1 MSLGGT
7 ILTYNHTQSLVVEQP
22 LVTLVDDEI
31 DSGSFS
37 KTSQS
42 SHTSTQSDF
51 ARPAKRQR
59 TSSYNRRCSKSWQ
72 EIESAKL
79 LSAPQ
84 MKPVS
89 RPCLVFSFPSK
100 PGKIAARHARAVHKE
115 PHISSSITPKFQIFG
130 SVKYPW
136 DNSPIAMAI
145 WLAQQIDNGRK
156 GLPLEQDPPRSKA
169 PQRPNTS
176 GSSVKKDAA
185 LHPASG
191 VPYFKSGTFCESN
204 SIHKDERQTTINRE
218 QFGEKQNLSV
228 DSCSTKFFHYLT
240 YLEAKRIAPKLAK
253 LKRFKP
259 GFGDSLFNAMVDAHC
274 VDLGIA
280 TAGKL
285 IVNVLVVLS
294 CPESESKCQAATDTL
309 IELLNLE
316 SSLSPRFAKAF
327 AILSHDTDVAEVVDI
342 TVAQINSC
350 EFSLGL
356 DGEFDALSGLSN
368 YHCLNISHSPKDV
381 NEKKFSTVPGVLE
394 NHLYST
400 PHRPSIS
407 SSLSSPFSCSNSSL
421 PDHTCTKTSPISI
434 ESQDISSSNSIL
446 QSNMPPR
453 QSNRVRK
460 PTLRALEAKLSSQT
474 ATSKKTRAKGSKR
487 GKPQT
492 AMSTENIVEN
502 TCEQPSAANNDIPKM
517 DEETPNANVTVDSL
531 SWLPKQ
537 SAAALSA
544 DEITAP
550 EDLDTSRL
558 EGALEPS
565 IPDEATNPFPKPKST
580 TASPR
585 PAASAFT
592 PPPESE
598 AIVQK
603 LLSLA
608 TDALKPKFK
617 PRVPINYKHSHRIWY
632 AKQFIAALGAT
643 STEHPAEADTSQGN
657 KETVPGGSSSSSP
670 FQTSATNVDPSRTG
684 IQTSATPAGVI
695 TSGEVSSSPNFVDAL
710 NVATKN
716 VGASNAAAANA
727 VHSESQASEVAESKD
742 ADQTIATKDAN
753 ASDASIAGIVP
764 SPAEASE
771 TTEPKDAGQTA
782 IVEQPI
788 SRETFQ
794 AGVPC
799 EFAASAILKPLS
811 LSVLSHSYIPRPWT
825 DKDGWVHTGL
835 GNEHNEEK
843 VIVPDTYTW
852 IRPRDSLNNPRTGPS
867 PPRMKSHSQIECDD
881 AFGYPPPG
889 RKPNLPQDLEGPF
902 ITEDVE
908 KQTQGPWTCSKPGL
922 AESSIARWL

>member
-1 MSLGGT
+1 
-7 ILTYNHTQSLVVEQP
+7 
-22 LVTLVDDEI
+22 
-31 DSGSFS
+31 
-37 KTSQS
+37 
-42 SHTSTQSDF
+42 
-51 ARPAKRQR
+51 
-59 TSSYNRRCSKSWQ
+59 
-72 EIESAKL
+72 
-79 LSAPQ
+79 
-84 MKPVS
+84 
-89 RPCLVFSFPSK
+89 
-100 PGKIAARHARAVHKE
+100 
-115 PHISSSITPKFQIFG
+115 
-130 SVKYPW
+130 
-136 DNSPIAMAI
+136 MAI
-145 WLAQQIDNGRK
+145 WLAQQIDNGRE

-169 PQRPNTS
+169 PQRPDTS
-176 GSSVKKDAA
+176 RSLVKNDAV
-185 LHPASG
+185 LHLASE
-191 VPYFKSGTFCESN
+191 VPYFKSGTFCVRVESN
-204 SIHKDERQTTINRE
+204 SKHKGEKGE

-294 CPESESKCQAATDTL
+294 CPESESICQAATDTL
-309 IELLNLE
+309 IELLDLE
-316 SSLSPRFAKAF
+316 SSLSPRFAEAF
-327 AILSHDTDVAEVVDI
+327 AILSRDADVAEVVDI

-368 YHCLNISHSPKDV
+368 YHCLNTPHSPKDV
-381 NEKKFSTVPGVLE
+381 NEKQFSIVPGVLE

-400 PHRPSIS
+400 PRRPSIS

-434 ESQDISSSNSIL
+434 VSQDISSSNPIL
-446 QSNMPPR
+446 HSNMPPR
-453 QSNRVRK
+453 QSNRVRT
-460 PTLRALEAKLSSQT
+460 PTLRALEAKLSSQAT
-474 ATSKKTRAKGSKR
+474 TSKKTRAKASRR
-487 GKPQT
+487 GKPRT
-492 AMSTENIVEN
+492 AMSTENIIES
-502 TCEQPSAANNDIPKM
+502 TSKQPSAANNDIPKM
-517 DEETPNANVTVDSL
+517 DEETPNANVTADSL
-531 SWLPKQ
+531 PWLPKL
-537 SAAALSA
+537 SATALSA

-565 IPDEATNPFPKPKST
+565 IPHETTNPFPKPKST
-580 TASPR
+580 AASPR

-617 PRVPINYKHSHRIWY
+617 PRVPINYKRSHRIWY

-643 STEHPAEADTSQGN
+643 STEQLAEADTSPGDR
-657 KETVPGGSSSSSP
+657 ETAAGDSSSSSP
-670 FQTSATNVDPSRTG
+670 FQTSATNADPSRTG
-684 IQTSATPAGVI
+684 TQTPATPAGVI
-695 TSGEVSSSPNFVDAL
+695 TGGEVSGSPNFVDAL
-710 NVATKN
+710 NVTATKN
-716 VGASNAAAANA
+716 VGASDAAAATA
-727 VHSESQASEVAESKD
+727 VHSESQASEAAESKD
-742 ADQTIATKDAN
+742 ANQAIATKDAN
-753 ASDASIAGIVP
+753 TSDASIAGIVP

-771 TTEPKDAGQTA
+771 TTEPKEAGQATT
-782 IVEQPI
+782 VEPPI

-794 AGVPC
+794 ADVSC
-799 EFAASAILKPLS
+799 KFATSAILKPLE

-835 GNEHNEEK
+835 VNEHNEEK
-843 VIVPDTYTW
+843 VIVPDTYTC
-852 IRPRDSLNNPRTGPS
+852 IRPRDSLNNPRIGPS

-889 RKPNLPQDLEGPF
+889 RKPNLPKGLEGPF

-908 KQTQGPWTCSKPGL
+908 KQMQRPWTCSKPGL
-922 AESSIARWL
+922 AESSPPRDRRTSGKRTPGEALGDTLFRKRMVRLTTTNETSGNKNTSCEHVCAHSHFRIREQKPKTTADAESMDVDSKPAPPPSRGPDRPSRRAATPLQPARPPTLANPSNTLRESLSVNRTLKLLRMEWWLGRLP